1 MANVISEYISRFIK
15 PYKGLCV
22 AEMVKEA
29 HNSGALFIAQD
40 GALGLKPFEA
50 NTWEVLF
57 FVAETKQTR
66 KKLAREAFAKLGS
79 VSLVFERWKH
89 NNRIRTYSPKLIERV
104 AA

>member
-57 FVAETKQTR
+57 FVAESKETR
-66 KKLAREAFAKLGS
+66 KKLIREASDKLHPIS
-79 VSLVFERWKH
+79 IIFERWKH
-89 NNRIRTYSPKLIERV
+89 NNRVRTYGQKLIERM